1 MEEWKEYKLGDFMEF
16 NPKISLKK
24 DTLARKITMD
34 QLEPHSRD
42 IHSWTYELYSG
53 GAKFQNGDTIMA
65 RITPCLENGK
75 HAFISLLDEN
85 ETAYGSTEYIVMR
98 GRKDISDNRFVY
110 YLTHF
115 PSFKNAAIKSM
126 VGTSGR
132 QRAQVD
138 VLENLEMKLPAF
150 TEQRRIAS
158 ILSSLD
164 DKIEVNR
171 KINEN
176 LEQQAQALFK
186 SWFVDFEP
194 FKNGEFVESELGMIP
209 KGWRVGT
216 LGELCVT
223 NKRTYKGEFNV
234 KIKYIDTG
242 SVTNNFIESSQI
254 LDPTCDK
261 IPSRAKRA
269 VEEGDIIYSSVRPNQ
284 KHYALLFSPSANTVV
299 STGFIV
305 ITSNWSAYRY
315 FIYEFLIQ
323 DGVIDNLQA
332 IAEQSV
338 STFPSINA
346 SDITNLKV
354 IIPPNEIVVQYASIA
369 FSHYNKINNNQQESR
384 RLAEL
389 RDTLLPQLM
398 SGELKVNEI
407 DKTYGL

>member
-1 MEEWKEYKLGDFMEF
+1 MFNHTGKYLLNHRVSAIRVKENSLVDYVYLSYLLSGWDAQLYFV
-16 NPKISLKK
+16 NHSNSSGGQANISPDIVYNYAVSLPSLSVQYKIS
-24 DTLARKITMD
+24 
-34 QLEPHSRD
+34 
-42 IHSWTYELYSG
+42 
-53 GAKFQNGDTIMA
+53 
-65 RITPCLENGK
+65 
-75 HAFISLLDEN
+75 
-85 ETAYGSTEYIVMR
+85 
-98 GRKDISDNRFVY
+98 
-110 YLTHF
+110 
-115 PSFKNAAIKSM
+115 
-126 VGTSGR
+126 
-132 QRAQVD
+132 
-138 VLENLEMKLPAF
+138 
-150 TEQRRIAS
+150 S
-158 ILSSLD
+158 ILKSLD

-194 FKNGEFVESELGMIP
+194 FRNGEFVESELGRIP
-209 KGWRVGT
+209 KGWRVGK

-269 VEEGDIIYSSVRPNQ
+269 VVEGDIIYSSVRPNQ

-354 IIPPNEIVVQYASIA
+354 VIPPNEIVVQYANIA

-389 RDTLLPQLM
+389 RDTLLPKLM

-407 DKTYGL
+407 EDVL

>member
-1 MEEWKEYKLGDFMEF
+1 MEEWKEYKIGDITKTNTSQYSLSEGWETIQYLDTGSITKNQISSIEKFF
-16 NPKISLKK
+16 GNTDLPSRARRKVKHGDIVYSCVRPNLCHYGYIDNPPTNLLVSTGFAVI
-24 DTLARKITMD
+24 TVNPNLAD
-34 QLEPHSRD
+34 
-42 IHSWTYELYSG
+42 
-53 GAKFQNGDTIMA
+53 A
-65 RITPCLENGK
+65 R
-75 HAFISLLDEN
+75 
-85 ETAYGSTEYIVMR
+85 YIY
-98 GRKDISDNRFVY
+98 Y
-110 YLTHF
+110 YLTQNHIVQSLHTIGEQAVSTY
-115 PSFKNAAIKSM
+115 PSIKASDIEDL
-126 VGTSGR
+126 SIS
-132 QRAQVD
+132 
-138 VLENLEMKLPAF
+138 LPSLPI
-150 TEQRRIAS
+150 QHKIAS
-158 ILSSLD
+158 ILKSLD
-164 DKIEVNR
+164 DKIDVNR

-209 KGWRVGT
+209 KGWRVGK

-269 VEEGDIIYSSVRPNQ
+269 VVEGDIIYSSVRPNQ

-354 IIPPNEIVVQYASIA
+354 VIPPNEIVVQYASIA
-369 FSHYNKINNNQQESR
+369 FSHYNKINNNQQNTR

-389 RDTLLPQLM
+389 RDTLIPKLM
-398 SGELKVNEI
+398 SGELKVNAI
-407 DKTYGL
+407 VA